1 MDGLPLFRRTLVR
14 CLALATMVAL
24 LFAPVAIPLRVL
36 LLAGLALL
44 WTFVEAGRLA
54 PVGLR
59 RRGWRSTL
67 FWTSVVTA
75 TGILFGEVG
84 QPLLEWLL
92 GTHVDYSG
100 YGALVGNERA
110 ALQLLAYALTSA
122 AIGEEVLFR
131 GFFLHQVTA
140 IFGEGAAARRGA
152 VLAGGAFFGVA
163 HFIQGWLGILFTGV
177 MGLVFAWAWFRSER
191 NLWALIMAHALIDTY
206 GITMMYLG
214 RYN

>member
-1 MDGLPLFRRTLVR
+1 MNGLPLLRRTPVR
-14 CLALATMVAL
+14 CLALATMLAL

-36 LLAGLALL
+36 LLAGLALM

-54 PVGLR
+54 PVGVR
-59 RRGWRSTL
+59 RHGWRATL
-67 FWTSVVTA
+67 LWTGGVTG

-92 GTHVDYSG
+92 ATHVDYSG
-100 YGALVGNERA
+100 YGVLVGNERA

-152 VLAGGAFFGVA
+152 ILASGAFFGVA
-163 HFIQGWLGILFTGV
+163 HFIQGWLGILFTGL
-177 MGLVFAWAWFRSER
+177 MGVVFAWAWFRSGR
-191 NLWALIMAHALIDTY
+191 NLWSLIMAHALIDIY
-206 GITMMYLG
+206 GIAMIYLG

>member
-1 MDGLPLFRRTLVR
+1 MR
-14 CLALATMVAL
+14 CLALATIVAL
-24 LFAPVAIPLRVL
+24 LFAPVTIPLRVL
-36 LLAGLALL
+36 LLAGTALL

-59 RRGWRSTL
+59 RHGWRSTL
-67 FWTSVVTA
+67 LWTGAVTA
-75 TGILFGEVG
+75 TGILFGEIG
-84 QPLLEWLL
+84 QPLLEWLV
-92 GTHVDYSG
+92 GIRVDYSG
-100 YGALVGNERA
+100 YGALVGNKRA

-140 IFGEGAAARRGA
+140 IVGEGAAARRGA
-152 VLAGGAFFGVA
+152 ILASGAFFGVA

-177 MGLVFAWAWFRSER
+177 MGLAFAWAWFRSGR

-206 GITMMYLG
+206 GIAMMYLG
-214 RYN
+214 RYA

>member
-1 MDGLPLFRRTLVR
+1 
-14 CLALATMVAL
+14 MVAL
-24 LFAPVAIPLRVL
+24 LFVPAAIPLRVL
-36 LLAGLALL
+36 LLAGLALM

-54 PVGLR
+54 PVGLKR
-59 RRGWRSTL
+59 HGWRSTL
-67 FWTSVVTA
+67 LWTGFVTA

-84 QPLLEWLL
+84 QPALEWLL
-92 GTHVDYSG
+92 RARVDYSG

-110 ALQLLAYALTSA
+110 ALQLLTYALTSA

-140 IFGEGAAARRGA
+140 IFEGAAARRAAILASGA
-152 VLAGGAFFGVA
+152 LFGVA

-177 MGLVFAWAWFRSER
+177 MGLVFAWAWFRSGR
-191 NLWALIMAHALIDTY
+191 NLWALIMGHALIDTY
-206 GITMMYLG
+206 GIAMMYLG

>member
-1 MDGLPLFRRTLVR
+1 MDGLPLFRRTPVR
-14 CLALATMVAL
+14 CLGLAAIVAS
-24 LFAPVAIPLRVL
+24 LFAPITIPLRVL

-59 RRGWRSTL
+59 RHGWWSTL
-67 FWTSVVTA
+67 LWTGVVTA

-92 GTHVDYSG
+92 RARVDYSG

-110 ALQLLAYALTSA
+110 ALQLLTYALTSA

-140 IFGEGAAARRGA
+140 IFGEGAAARRA
-152 VLAGGAFFGVA
+152 AILASGTFFGVA
-163 HFIQGWLGILFTGV
+163 HFIQGWLGILFTGF
-177 MGLVFAWAWFRSER
+177 MGLVFAWAWFRSGR
-191 NLWALIMAHALIDTY
+191 NLWALIMAHALIDAY
-206 GITMMYLG
+206 GIAMMYLG